1 MTIIKRILPFVLLLL
16 LVLITSRFLF
26 FSGYLKIQKS
36 IFRKE
41 ITSPSMKEVFII
53 KMSNNKLYKNIEG
66 YEWKE
71 KNKEL
76 VINGIY
82 HEVISVKQVNG
93 ISFISVIE
101 DKAENQLFKRFFC
114 TNKQLQDIFS
124 DLIKLLLNITFI
136 ELNEPL
142 KIQIKQYF
150 NLITK
155 EHDCSYSFQLILKQ
169 IKPPQFFFISSSEI
183 F

>member
-1 MTIIKRILPFVLLLL
+1 MIIIKRILPFVLLLL

-41 ITSPSMKEVFII
+41 ITSLSMKEVFVI
-53 KMSNNKLYKNIEG
+53 KMTNNKLYKNIEG

-82 HEVISVKQVNG
+82 HEVISLKKNNG
-93 ISFISVIE
+93 YSYISVIE
-101 DKAENQLFKRFFC
+101 DKAENQLFKRFFS
-114 TNKQLQDIFS
+114 TNKQS
-124 DLIKLLLNITFI
+124 VVTNIYTCQRFWF
-136 ELNEPL
+136 NCMGT
-142 KIQIKQYF
+142 KIGQR
-150 NLITK
+150 LSK
-155 EHDCSYSFQLILKQ
+155 ERSCA
-169 IKPPQFFFISSSEI
+169 
-183 F
+183 

>member
-1 MTIIKRILPFVLLLL
+1 MIIIKRILPFVLLLL

-41 ITSPSMKEVFII
+41 ITSLSMKEVFVI
-53 KMSNNKLYKNIEG
+53 KMTNNKLYKNIEG

-82 HEVISVKQVNG
+82 HEVISLKKNNG
-93 ISFISVIE
+93 YSYISVIE
-101 DKAENQLFKRFFC
+101 DKAENQLFKRFFS
-114 TNKQLQDIFS
+114 TNKQLQDVFS

-136 ELNEPL
+136 ELNEIL
-142 KIQIKQYF
+142 KIQIKQDF
-150 NLITK
+150 NLIIR
-155 EHDCSYSFQLILKQ
+155 EHVCTYSFQLILKQ
-169 IKPPQFFFISSSEI
+169 IKPPQFL
-183 F
+183 